1 MTYLCHHN
9 VIKPNPKIQ
18 KMIFAES
25 EKTGE
30 ELLQTLS
37 IDMALQTT
45 SPKELL
51 GLLLKTARLR
61 EGKRFLRVNWDKL

>member
-1 MTYLCHHN
+1 
-9 VIKPNPKIQ
+9 
-18 KMIFAES
+18 MIFAES